1 MNMTWDGAPPPDHVV
16 RGKMA
21 VLRVLWRGIG
31 IMLIIFVGLA
41 LLLPV
46 RLIERPF
53 FGLARPWTPWITQVV
68 CRLSLFW
75 LGLSYVRTGKPMKG
89 RGAIVANHSSW
100 LDIFVLNAADRIYF
114 VSKSEVAGWP
124 GIGTLA
130 RATGTLFI
138 ARDPRA
144 ARIQTELFQE
154 RLLAGQRLLFFP
166 EGTSTDGLR
175 VLPFKTTLFAS
186 LFASFFAEDLHP
198 HLYVQPVTVVY
209 HAPQGRDLRTYGWW
223 GDMGFGTHLLA
234 TLALP
239 RQGRVE
245 VIYHPPLAVS
255 DFADRKALA
264 AAAEIAVLNSH
275 EPATSQRKVNDGA

>member
-16 RGKMA
+16 RGLPA
-21 VLRVLWRGIG
+21 ALRVLWRGVG
-31 IMLIIFVGLA
+31 IILIIVIGLA
-41 LLLPV
+41 LLLPL

-89 RGAIVANHSSW
+89 QGAIVANHSSW
-100 LDIFVLNAADRIYF
+100 LDIFVLNAADCIYF

-144 ARIQTELFQE
+144 AKVQTELFQE

-186 LFASFFAEDLHP
+186 FFAEDLRP
-198 HLYVQPVTVVY
+198 HLSVQPVTVAY
-209 HAPQGRDLRTYGWW
+209 HAPKGRDARTYGWW
-223 GDMGFGTHLLA
+223 GDMEFGTHLLA

-239 RQGRVE
+239 RHGRVE
-245 VIYHPPLAVS
+245 VIYHAPLRVS

-264 AAAEIAVLNSH
+264 AAAEVVVRASH
-275 EPATSQRKVNDGA
+275 ALAEDEKAANDGAEV

>member
-1 MNMTWDGAPPPDHVV
+1 MSMTWDGAPPPDHVV
-16 RGKMA
+16 RGPTA
-21 VLRVLWRGIG
+21 VLRILWRGAG
-31 IMLIIFVGLA
+31 IVLIILIGLA
-41 LLLPV
+41 LLLPL
-46 RLIERPF
+46 RMIERPF
-53 FGLARPWTPWITQVV
+53 FGLTRPWTPWITQVV
-68 CRLSLFW
+68 CRLSMFW
-75 LGLSYVRTGKPMKG
+75 LGLSYIRTGKPMKG

-144 ARIQTELFQE
+144 AKVQTELFQE

-186 LFASFFAEDLHP
+186 FFAEDLRP
-198 HLYVQPVTVVY
+198 HLSVQPVTVVY
-209 HAPQGRDLRTYGWW
+209 HAPQRRDARTYGWW
-223 GDMGFGTHLLA
+223 GDMEFGTHLLA

-239 RQGRVE
+239 QHGRVE
-245 VIYHPPLAVS
+245 VIYHAPLRVS

-264 AAAEIAVLNSH
+264 AAAEVAVRASH
-275 EPATSQRKVNDGA
+275 ALAAGEQAVSDETGV

>member
-1 MNMTWDGAPPPDHVV
+1 MTWDGAPPPDHVSK
-16 RGKMA
+16 GPGA
-21 VLRVLWRGIG
+21 VARIIWRGMG
-31 IMLIIFVGLA
+31 IVLVIVAGLSV
-41 LLLPV
+41 LLPL
-46 RLIERPF
+46 RLVERPV
-53 FGLARPWTPWITQVV
+53 FGLHRPWTPWITQMV
-68 CRLSLFW
+68 CRVSLFW
-75 LGLSYVRTGKPMKG
+75 LGLSYRRTGAPMQG

-100 LDIFVLNAADRIYF
+100 LDIFVLNAADRICF

-144 ARIQTELFQE
+144 AKAQTALFEE

-186 LFASFFAEDLHP
+186 FFSEELRP
-198 HLYVQPVTVVY
+198 HLSLQPVTVVY
-209 HAPQGRDLRTYGWW
+209 HAPEGRDARTYGWW
-223 GDMGFGTHLLA
+223 GDMEFGTHLLA

-239 RQGRVE
+239 RHGRVE
-245 VIYHPPLAVS
+245 VTYHAPLRVS
-255 DFADRKALA
+255 DYANRKALA
-264 AAAEIAVLNSH
+264 AAAERAVRGDHALAAREQGDNETAKS
-275 EPATSQRKVNDGA
+275 

>member
-16 RGKMA
+16 RGPA
-21 VLRVLWRGIG
+21 ATLRVLWRGVG
-31 IMLIIFVGLA
+31 IILIIVIGLA
-41 LLLPV
+41 LLLPL

-53 FGLARPWTPWITQVV
+53 FGLARPWTPWITQMV

-89 RGAIVANHSSW
+89 QGAIVANHSSW

-144 ARIQTELFQE
+144 AKVQTELFQE

-186 LFASFFAEDLHP
+186 FFAQDLHP
-198 HLYVQPVTVVY
+198 HLSVQPVTVVY
-209 HAPQGRDLRTYGWW
+209 HAPNGRDARTYGWW
-223 GDMGFGTHLLA
+223 GDMEFGTHLLA

-239 RQGRVE
+239 RHGRVE
-245 VIYHPPLAVS
+245 VIYHAPLRVS

-264 AAAEIAVLNSH
+264 AAAEVVVQASH
-275 EPATSQRKVNDGA
+275 ALAEDEQAVNDGAEV

>member
-1 MNMTWDGAPPPDHVV
+1 MSMTWDGAPPPDHVAKGPGAVV
-16 RGKMA
+16 RM
-21 VLRVLWRGIG
+21 LWRGGG
-31 IMLIIFVGLA
+31 IILIILAGLV
-41 LLLPV
+41 LLLPL

-53 FGLARPWTPWITQVV
+53 FGLRRPWTPWITQVV

-75 LGLSYVRTGKPMKG
+75 LGLSYKRTGAPMKG

-100 LDIFVLNAADRIYF
+100 LDIFVLNAADRVYF

-138 ARDPRA
+138 ARDRRA
-144 ARIQTELFQE
+144 AKAQTVLFEE

-175 VLPFKTTLFAS
+175 VLPFKTTLFE
-186 LFASFFAEDLHP
+186 SFFADDLRP
-198 HLYVQPVTVVY
+198 HLSVQPVSVVY
-209 HAPQGRDLRTYGWW
+209 HAPKGRDARTYGWW
-223 GDMGFGTHLLA
+223 GDMEFGTHLLA

-239 RQGRVE
+239 RHGRVE
-245 VIYHPPLAVS
+245 VVYHAPLTVA
-255 DFADRKALA
+255 DHADRKALA
-264 AAAEIAVLNSH
+264 AAAEDLVRGGHGLANAEEGVK
-275 EPATSQRKVNDGA
+275 AGAEN

>member
-1 MNMTWDGAPPPDHVV
+1 MNMTWDGAPPPDHVSYGPLALT
-16 RGKMA
+16 RMA
-21 VLRVLWRGIG
+21 WRGVG
-31 IMLIIFVGLA
+31 IVVIILLGLV
-41 LLLPV
+41 LLMPL
-46 RLIERPF
+46 RWIEYPL
-53 FGLARPWTPWITQVV
+53 FGRTRPWSPWITQAV

-75 LGLSYVRTGKPMKG
+75 LGLSYRRSGKPMIE

-130 RATGTLFI
+130 KVTGTLFI

-144 ARIQTELFQE
+144 AKAQTALFHE

-175 VLPFKTTLFAS
+175 VLPFKTTLFA
-186 LFASFFAEDLHP
+186 AFFEPDLRP
-198 HLYVQPVTVVY
+198 HMAVQPVTVVY
-209 HAPQGRDLRTYGWW
+209 HAPKGRDVRTYGWW
-223 GDMGFGTHLLA
+223 GDMAFGTHLLA

-239 RQGRVE
+239 RQGHVE
-245 VIYHPPLAVS
+245 VIYHPHLRVS
-255 DFADRKALA
+255 DYPDRKALA
-264 AAAEIAVLNSH
+264 AAAEAAVRAAHGLAND
-275 EPATSQRKVNDGA
+275 EQRVNANT